1 MFPLWDAG
9 FFAFIVVRQAAVL
22 THLQN
27 ILPITM
33 KKLSYATGLLA
44 LLLPAVTWAWWNDDW
59 NSRRQVTVDAAATG
73 ADIQETLAD
82 FPVLLRLHAGN
93 FGYFAELAENGRD
106 IRLLKDDKNPLTYQ
120 VEQADALS
128 EIGLIWVKLS
138 QVRGGVSNDDFW
150 LYYGNA
156 NAPDASNGQGLYD
169 VAQGLVYHFKD
180 GETLPQDATAY
191 ASHAADSKA
200 QILPAGWI
208 GAAAQF
214 TGSGALTVNAA
225 PQLAITAEKGWTFST
240 WLKVDQPQQA
250 VNVLN
255 ALDAN
260 KGVQVVINGNNVSAR
275 WLGTGTVETAPA
287 PLTLGSWQHLAV
299 VVSADKLALYLNGEP
314 VGQAAINASSLNPTL
329 VIGERLQATLDE
341 VQVAATARSP
351 DWIKLSFRS
360 QSPDFT
366 VLNFGEDESNSSGDG
381 GHFMVIVQNV
391 TVDGWVVIGLT
402 LIMLVVAVIVMVTKT
417 LIINRISKDNRGFL
431 EKYRQLDPS
440 KLSALDQDETAE
452 EQALADSDLLTALV
466 GKHDHFQSSTLYHL
480 YHTAIHELNKLQG
493 NADQVVTR
501 EAWDYLRV
509 KLDSQIVN
517 ESQRLNS
524 NMVLLTIAIAGGPF
538 LGLLGTVVGVMITF
552 AAIAA
557 SGDVNINSI
566 APGIAAALL
575 ATVAGLAVAI
585 PALFAYNY
593 LLTQIK
599 DITASM
605 RVFADEFLAVLS
617 MRAAQQQREG

>member
-1 MFPLWDAG
+1 MIKKSYLSGLAALLFP
-9 FFAFIVVRQAAVL
+9 V
-22 THLQN
+22 
-27 ILPITM
+27 
-33 KKLSYATGLLA
+33 LA
-44 LLLPAVTWAWWNDDW
+44 LAWWNDDW
-59 NSRRQVTVDAAATG
+59 ASRRQVAVDAAATG

-82 FPVLLRLHAGN
+82 VPVLVRLHAGN

-106 IRLLKDDKNPLTYQ
+106 LRFLKDDKTPLVYD
-120 VEQADALS
+120 VEQIDVLS
-128 EIGLIWVKLS
+128 EIGLIWVKLP
-138 QVRGGVSNDDFW
+138 QVRGGVSSDDFW

-156 NAPDASNGQGLYD
+156 NAPDGSDPKNLYD

-180 GETLPQDATAY
+180 GEALPQDATAY

-200 QILPAGWI
+200 TIQANGWI

-214 TGSGALTVNAA
+214 TGAGPLLVNPA
-225 PQLAITAEKGWTFST
+225 PHLAIASDKGWTFST
-240 WLKVDQPQQA
+240 WAKLDQAQ
-250 VNVLN
+250 NN
-255 ALDAN
+255 ASLLDAREA
-260 KGVQVVINGNNVSAR
+260 GNGLDLNLQGTALSAR
-275 WLGTGTVETAPA
+275 WTGPAGAVTTAPVN
-287 PLTLGSWQHLAV
+287 LTLGKWQHIAV
-299 VVSADKLALYLNGEP
+299 TATADKLALYVDGVL
-314 VGQAAINASSLNPTL
+314 VGNAAINLAAVNPTISIGRNL
-329 VIGERLQATLDE
+329 VGLLDE
-341 VQVAATARSP
+341 VQIAATARSA
-351 DWIKLSFRS
+351 DWLKLSFRS
-360 QSPDFT
+360 QSPDFS
-366 VLNFGEDESNSSGDG
+366 VLSYGQDESNSSGDA

-402 LIMLVVAVIVMVTKT
+402 LIMLVVAVIVMVSKT
-417 LIINRISKDNRGFL
+417 VVINRISKDNRAFL
-431 EKYRQLDPS
+431 IQYRQLDPN
-440 KLSALDQDETAE
+440 KLSALDQDDTAE
-452 EQALADSDLLTALV
+452 DQELADSDLLTALV

-617 MRAAQQQREG
+617 MRAAQQQRGA